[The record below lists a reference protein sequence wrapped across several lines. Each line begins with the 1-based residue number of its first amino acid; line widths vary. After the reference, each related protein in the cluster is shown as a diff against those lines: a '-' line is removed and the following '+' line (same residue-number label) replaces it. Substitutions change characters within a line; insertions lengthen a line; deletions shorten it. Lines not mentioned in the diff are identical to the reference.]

1 MRWSC
6 VALGGMVVM
15 MSAGAIVSAQEMRSA
30 ALGLSNEPREVP
42 LAAHGPASGA
52 LRVLIAGMV
61 HGHVDG
67 FLAGAVK
74 RTDVEIV
81 AVAEPDRALF
91 DAYAKKYGL
100 EAKLYYSDLEEA
112 IGATQ
117 P

>member
-1 MRWSC
+1 MR
-6 VALGGMVVM
+6 
-15 MSAGAIVSAQEMRSA
+15 AGIWIDAVIMFTGAMGLLAGIGNAQQPNVPPETPLMDTTDREK
-30 ALGLSNEPREVP
+30 EPV
-42 LAAHGPASGA
+42 
-52 LRVLIAGMV
+52 RVLIAGMV

-74 RTDVEIV
+74 RKDVEIV